1 MLIGDTYLQGTAFPG
16 DSLSTSTFWFPRL
29 LLLCVP
35 TFFLLLSQ
43 RAESTAPTLRAGG
56 QSRIL
61 LTVSFWLQTGQ
72 EKASTCL
79 HRSAAGGSPLEPSGG
94 EQGQWSRGGGRQV
107 WRLVGSRSIW
117 KESPGAEKNPLL
129 YKHFHSAERKYQQPE
144 TNVIS
149 QWGEWHLENMVHA
162 WPATRFQK

>member
-1 MLIGDTYLQGTAFPG
+1 MLTGDTYLQGTAFPG

-43 RAESTAPTLRAGG
+43 KAESTAPTLRAGG

-72 EKASTCL
+72 EKASTSL
-79 HRSAAGGSPLEPSGG
+79 HHSQAGGSPFEPSGG
-94 EQGQWSRGGGRQV
+94 ERGQWSRGGGRQV
-107 WRLVGSRSIW
+107 WCLVGSRSAW
-117 KESPGAEKNPLL
+117 KESPGAEKKHSPLQAL
-129 YKHFHSAERKYQQPE
+129 PLCREEVSTTGNQCNFPMRRMTLREYGACLTSD
-144 TNVIS
+144 
-149 QWGEWHLENMVHA
+149 
-162 WPATRFQK
+162 